1 MPDLTYSVNRLAKT
15 SARYNS
21 SALLPSSS
29 AVVIIGTDTV
39 KPWLPEPEQITTGN
53 GHPLI
58 RASDPAAARAL
69 HFVSRDGFSSSNNK
83 SWPILEP

>member
-1 MPDLTYSVNRLAKT
+1 M
-15 SARYNS
+15 
-21 SALLPSSS
+21 
-29 AVVIIGTDTV
+29 IGTDTV
-39 KPWLPEPEQITTGN
+39 SPWLPEPEQITTGN

-83 SWPILEP
+83 S